1 MELIFAALM
10 IAGLAYLLLMIIGLG
25 DIVDIDVDGIGDVF
39 GGDATGFGC
48 GVIAAFLA
56 AFGATGLTGMAL
68 GLSIP
73 LIIVLALIVGYAL
86 GRIVLLVLKY
96 VYAQQSG
103 EVEPLERLIGTSA
116 RVTLDAETGS
126 TGEILVE
133 SDEVAR
139 YPVRE
144 INNAELKRGDIVEI
158 VDVQGRYLRV
168 KKKRG

>member
-1 MELIFAALM
+1 MEIVFAALM
-10 IAGLAYLLLMIIGLG
+10 VAGLAYLVLMIAGLG
-25 DIVDIDVDGIGDVF
+25 DIVDIDIDGVGAVF

-56 AFGATGLTGMAL
+56 AFGATGLTGVAL
-68 GLSIP
+68 NVSPP
-73 LIIVLALIVGYAL
+73 LIIVLSVIVAYAI
-86 GRIVLLVLKY
+86 GRVVVMVLKY

-103 EVEPLERLIGTSA
+103 GVEPLERLIGTSA

-133 SDEVAR
+133 TDEVAR

-144 INNAELKRGDIVEI
+144 INSANLKRGDIVEI
-158 VDVQGRYLRV
+158 VDVQGRYLSV

>member
-1 MELIFAALM
+1 MELVFAALM
-10 IAGLAYLLLMIIGLG
+10 VAGLAYLLLMIIGLG
-25 DIVDIDVDGIGDVF
+25 DIVDIDVDGVGAVF

-56 AFGATGLTGMAL
+56 AFGATGLTGFTL
-68 GLSIP
+68 GLSLP
-73 LIIVLALIVGYAL
+73 LIVVLALVVGYGL
-86 GRIVLLVLKY
+86 GRVVLMVLKY

-116 RVTLDAETGS
+116 RVTLDAATGS
-126 TGEILVE
+126 TGEVFVE

-144 INNAELKRGDIVEI
+144 INNADLKRGDIVEI
-158 VDVQGRYLRV
+158 VDVQGRFLSV